1 MIALLQVLGLAQEDC
16 RVCGSSFMGKGQ
28 GFICEE
34 CLNGLKPY
42 HPMDYSHRIEYV
54 FSYRVFGLYE
64 GTLKE
69 MIHCIKFHNSKGL
82 TLRLG
87 RVIKEHLWEYIE
99 EIEPDL
105 ITFPP
110 LNLRRFWNRGFNH
123 MEYILKGAG
132 VPYLKTFKRTDMA
145 PPLALLNKEE
155 RSKAVLG
162 YRLRE
167 ELIEHLEDK
176 KVLIVDDLLTTGST
190 IKRLAYLLMSVGA
203 KEVHAYFVARA
214 KPSA

>member
-1 MIALLQVLGLAQEDC
+1 MISFLQVLGLAEENC
-16 RVCGSSFMGKGQ
+16 KVCGSSFKGMGQ

-34 CLNGLKPY
+34 CLNCLKPY
-42 HPMDYSHRIEYV
+42 HPMDYNHRLEYV

-69 MIHCIKFHNSKGL
+69 MIHCIKFHSSKDL
-82 TLRLG
+82 ALRLG
-87 RVIKEHLWEYIE
+87 KIIKKHLWEYIE

-110 LNLRRFWNRGFNH
+110 INLRRFWSRGFNH
-123 MEYILKGAG
+123 MEYILKGAE
-132 VPYLKTFKRTDMA
+132 VPYFKAFKRTDMA
-145 PPLALLNKEE
+145 PPLALLNKEK

-162 YRLRE
+162 HRLRE
-167 ELIEHLEDK
+167 ELIDHFENK
-176 KVLIVDDLLTTGST
+176 RVLIVDDLLTTGST

-203 KEVHAYFVARA
+203 EEVHAYFVARA
-214 KPSA
+214 KPFA